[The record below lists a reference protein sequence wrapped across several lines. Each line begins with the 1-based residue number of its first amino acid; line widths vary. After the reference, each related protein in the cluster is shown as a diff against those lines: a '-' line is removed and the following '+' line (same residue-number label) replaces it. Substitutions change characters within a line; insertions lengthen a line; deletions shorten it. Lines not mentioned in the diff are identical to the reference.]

1 MLLCDRCNCGFHMGC
16 LDPPL
21 SVVPAGDWFCS
32 HRLNEKFGFGNT
44 RVFKYHQFERQVS
57 HGRLLLFF
65 YSTTACRTRGS
76 RVPYRCCL
84 T

>member
-1 MLLCDRCNCGFHMGC
+1 MCGIGEGNESMLLCDRCNCGFHMGC

-32 HRLNEKFGFGNT
+32 QCLNEKFGFGNT

-57 HGRLLLFF
+57 HGRLLL
-65 YSTTACRTRGS
+65 
-76 RVPYRCCL
+76 
-84 T
+84 